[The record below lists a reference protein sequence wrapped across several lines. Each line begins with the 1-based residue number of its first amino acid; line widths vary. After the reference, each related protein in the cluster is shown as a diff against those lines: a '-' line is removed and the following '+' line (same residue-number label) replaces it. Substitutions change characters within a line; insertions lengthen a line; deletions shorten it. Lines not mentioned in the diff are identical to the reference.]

1 MEKKIKLKDILPIL
15 GDDSKLFVKDNN
27 VIVDSLT
34 YKNVL
39 PFLDYDVI
47 DISTNGYETIF
58 VSITEVEK

>member
-1 MEKKIKLKDILPIL
+1 MKDILPIL
-15 GDDSKLFVKDNN
+15 GDDSKLFIKDNN
-27 VIVDSLT
+27 VIIDSLT

-39 PFLDYDVI
+39 PFLNYDVI